1 MDREGKAFGFVSE
14 ALEVLDTKQT
24 LGVFPEGRL
33 PVGGKP
39 FPFTVSTAFIAT
51 HADSLIVP
59 VYTDGN
65 YGLLK
70 RCNVVIGE
78 AFDLKAYCKEGLSE
92 QQQLEQLSNAPT
104 ADAQEVALLRA
115 ELEES
120 MSIRTALEA
129 RCAGLERELEA
140 AQAAPN
146 VPQVSEAM
154 ELEAYR
160 RAERMER
167 EARERAEQI
176 YHRTNGI
183 LADATCRVD
192 AVTGALNGAADAFI
206 TQLNQ
211 LQEAVDASRQA
222 LQEAAR
228 TMGELRPEEG

>member
-1 MDREGKAFGFVSE
+1 MNAPQNFRTEFNGFHREDVVRYLEYITAKHNGQVS
-14 ALEVLDTKQT
+14 QM
-24 LGVFPEGRL
+24 R
-33 PVGGKP
+33 
-39 FPFTVSTAFIAT
+39 
-51 HADSLIVP
+51 
-59 VYTDGN
+59 
-65 YGLLK
+65 
-70 RCNVVIGE
+70 
-78 AFDLKAYCKEGLSE
+78 SE
-92 QQQLEQLSNAPT
+92 ISYLQQQLEQLSNAPT

-120 MSIRTALEA
+120 MSIRPALEA

>member
-1 MDREGKAFGFVSE
+1 LLDFPVYLLVFPFRTVRFLTAEVLFNKNKFMSFLLYSLGCIRVDREGKAFGFVSE

-92 QQQLEQLSNAPT
+92 QQQLEQLT
-104 ADAQEVALLRA
+104 QLLR
-115 ELEES
+115 
-120 MSIRTALEA
+120 
-129 RCAGLERELEA
+129 
-140 AQAAPN
+140 QK
-146 VPQVSEAM
+146 V
-154 ELEAYR
+154 YD
-160 RAERMER
+160 
-167 EARERAEQI
+167 
-176 YHRTNGI
+176 
-183 LADATCRVD
+183 LADE
-192 AVTGALNGAADAFI
+192 I
-206 TQLNQ
+206 K
-211 LQEAVDASRQA
+211 
-222 LQEAAR
+222 
-228 TMGELRPEEG
+228 